1 MESNV
6 LASSLT
12 TRRGCEMPEPRTIR
26 KHSNRRLWDPLRRGY
41 LVLADI
47 QDLVVART
55 EFNVI
60 DNDRADVTRSEL
72 LQVITA
78 QERKADTS
86 MTTEFL
92 LQAIRSHA
100 ESPSGMTATFLEQTL
115 RMFNDLPDKRKV
127 LQGDAAADSSRTI
140 KSLATAN
147 FKRWR
152 SAEKIINRTLANAT
166 SKDGSPPRRLGKF
179 SILLTARRPERQS
192 RRSPRPSRV
201 MTRRP

>member
-1 MESNV
+1 
-6 LASSLT
+6 
-12 TRRGCEMPEPRTIR
+12 MPEPRIIR

-41 LVLADI
+41 LVLKDI
-47 QDLVVART
+47 HDLVVTGT

-92 LQAIRSHA
+92 LQTIRSHA

-115 RMFNDLPDKRKV
+115 RLLHDLSGKRKIP
-127 LQGDAAADSSRTI
+127 GNAANNSTI
-140 KSLATAN
+140 ARHLAETN
-147 FKRWR
+147 YKRWR
-152 SAEKIINRTLANAT
+152 SAEKRIRQVLNRMSSQESSHHA
-166 SKDGSPPRRLGKF
+166 
-179 SILLTARRPERQS
+179 
-192 RRSPRPSRV
+192 
-201 MTRRP
+201 

>member
-1 MESNV
+1 
-6 LASSLT
+6 
-12 TRRGCEMPEPRTIR
+12 MPEPRIIR

-47 QDLVVART
+47 QDLVVTGT

-78 QERKADTS
+78 RERGADTS

-92 LQAIRSHA
+92 LQTIRSHA

-115 RMFNDLPDKRKV
+115 RLFHDLSGERRIPGK
-127 LQGDAAADSSRTI
+127 AADNSTVARR
-140 KSLATAN
+140 LAETN
-147 FKRWR
+147 YKRWR
-152 SAEKIINRTLANAT
+152 SVEKKIRRKLANAT
-166 SKDGSPPRRLGKF
+166 SQGSSPPRPLGKL
-179 SILLTARRPERQS
+179 IGLLPTQCPERQLK
-192 RRSPRPSRV
+192 RSPRPAGV
-201 MTRRP
+201 MTRRS

>member
-1 MESNV
+1 
-6 LASSLT
+6 
-12 TRRGCEMPEPRTIR
+12 MPEPRIIR
-26 KHSNRRLWDPLRRGY
+26 RHSNRRLWDPLRRGY

-92 LQAIRSHA
+92 LQTIRSHA
-100 ESPSGMTATFLEQTL
+100 EGPSSVTATFLEQTL
-115 RMFNDLPDKRKV
+115 RLFRDLSGKRKIP
-127 LQGDAAADSSRTI
+127 GKAADYSTI
-140 KSLATAN
+140 ARRLAETHYE
-147 FKRWR
+147 RWR
-152 SAEKIINRTLANAT
+152 SVEKMIHQVLNRMSSQEN
-166 SKDGSPPRRLGKF
+166 SHHD
-179 SILLTARRPERQS
+179 
-192 RRSPRPSRV
+192 
-201 MTRRP
+201 